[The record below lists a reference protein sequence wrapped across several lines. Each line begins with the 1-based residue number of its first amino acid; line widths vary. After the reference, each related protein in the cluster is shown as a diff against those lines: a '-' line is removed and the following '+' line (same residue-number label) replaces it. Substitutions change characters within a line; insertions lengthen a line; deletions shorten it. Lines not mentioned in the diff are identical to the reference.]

1 MAAQPATTKVDVE
14 AGDGALTQTVQTQ
27 LRLRELILRGELA
40 AGSRITELPLVE
52 RLGVSR
58 TPIRA
63 ALIRLEQEGLLEA
76 WPTGGYRVRR
86 ISVDDILDAI
96 EVRGTLEGLAAR
108 LAAERGVDPEALH
121 EAHECVAQIDAVLRR
136 EPFDAHAFEGYVAG
150 NERLHALLAAMAG
163 SAVVSRQLERALA
176 QPFASP
182 NAFMAVQAAAPGARD
197 MLRVAQDQHQQV
209 LDAIEHREGA
219 RAEAIMREH
228 ARFARRNLE
237 RALRD
242 QPSLR
247 LIPGGALIH
256 PSRTETRRT
265 SRR

>member
-1 MAAQPATTKVDVE
+1 V
-14 AGDGALTQTVQTQ
+14 
-27 LRLRELILRGELA
+27 
-40 AGSRITELPLVE
+40 
-52 RLGVSR
+52 
-58 TPIRA
+58 
-63 ALIRLEQEGLLEA
+63 
-76 WPTGGYRVRR
+76 
-86 ISVDDILDAI
+86 
-96 EVRGTLEGLAAR
+96 
-108 LAAERGVDPEALH
+108 
-121 EAHECVAQIDAVLRR
+121 VA
-136 EPFDAHAFEGYVAG
+136 
-150 NERLHALLAAMAG
+150 
-163 SAVVSRQLERALA
+163 RQLERAMA

-197 MLRVAQDQHQQV
+197 MLRVAQDQHHQV
-209 LDAIEHREGA
+209 LDAIGHREGA

-256 PSRTETRRT
+256 PTRTEPRRA